1 MMSPSLTN
9 LSSFFSR
16 RRQGHGGPSAVDLP
30 VREKLAAKLNCESIL
45 VSSAVKESRIREARD
60 RRERAI
66 FDHLA
71 RYALIPASE
80 IFNLNP
86 EWSPRGLT
94 GDAAQ
99 SALEIY
105 KLNKSAAEQPL
116 KPFALLFSALM
127 NPFNVLLAVLASVS
141 IGTGDKATFAVML
154 LMIILS
160 SGLRLWQEIK
170 SLSKAAALIDSV
182 TTLVRVLRSRPSPSS
197 IDTTSLTGPFI
208 SEEVEVNRKLIVPG
222 DVLVLASGDV
232 FPGDSVVLTSSSL
245 TVSQASLTGELMP
258 MDKSARLSPA
268 PPDFP
273 FDILDSENICLS
285 GTSVTTGSG
294 TALVLSTGDRTY
306 MASVAKELAR
316 KRPVN
321 AMQIG
326 IRRVSLILL
335 AFMLVMSPIVLIIQG
350 CLSKDWKGALLFAI
364 AVAVGI
370 TPEMLPMIV
379 TSNMV
384 LSAIR
389 VARKKVIVKRFDAI
403 QNLGSVSIL
412 CSDKTGTLTLDSV
425 NVSASTTDKGVPSDL
440 PAMLAYINS
449 TMQMG
454 VRSPIDSA
462 VVNYVK
468 KKRCEDDGEEDDQ
481 DDLRGWTKLGEL
493 AFDSSRRLLS
503 VLVGRSKT
511 SVSDETTQ
519 QIEQDALFITKGAVE
534 EVLEACARVYTHP
547 IPSANEVPPSSPTSP
562 SFLSFAQLLDFNPA
576 SPSLSF
582 SLTQDERSCILDT
595 AKRLNEDGLRLV
607 AVACGLSVAKPPEK
621 GTEITIYPEDEKDLT
636 FIGFLGFLDPPKED
650 AAEAIAKLRKLNVQV
665 KILTGD
671 SPAVATKVARDLRI
685 LAPRRTLAVDSTDLD
700 SSQGKYDNQQREV
713 CIEME
718 PPVPEEDLIVT
729 GTQLT
734 TLSNAGDKA
743 PLWEVVQRGIIFAKL
758 SPYQKLE
765 VVEILRAGR
774 GGNGGEAVAFLGD
787 GVNDA
792 LAIRGADVGISVDS
806 GTEIAK
812 EAADVI
818 LLEKSLDVVAEGVLQ
833 GRITFINTIKYIKMA
848 ASSNFG
854 NVFSVLVASA
864 WLPYQPML
872 PLQLLTQNLLYDV
885 SQGAIPWDN
894 VDPEFLE
901 RPKSWDTKSLLY
913 FMLCMGPLSS
923 PFDITTFCINWF
935 KYGIRTADSPLVPRA
950 HAHWFIEGSV
960 TQLFIIHCLRTPK
973 IPFIQSRAS
982 THLTIVTTTI
992 AFIAM
997 AIPWIPGI
1005 SKALKF
1011 EHPEPEFYGFLVAI
1025 VAVYSLL
1032 VQTGKTIYLKFFKTW
1047 I

>member
-1 MMSPSLTN
+1 
-9 LSSFFSR
+9 
-16 RRQGHGGPSAVDLP
+16 
-30 VREKLAAKLNCESIL
+30 
-45 VSSAVKESRIREARD
+45 
-60 RRERAI
+60 
-66 FDHLA
+66 
-71 RYALIPASE
+71 
-80 IFNLNP
+80 
-86 EWSPRGLT
+86 
-94 GDAAQ
+94 
-99 SALEIY
+99 
-105 KLNKSAAEQPL
+105 
-116 KPFALLFSALM
+116 
-127 NPFNVLLAVLASVS
+127 
-141 IGTGDKATFAVML
+141 
-154 LMIILS
+154 
-160 SGLRLWQEIK
+160 
-170 SLSKAAALIDSV
+170 
-182 TTLVRVLRSRPSPSS
+182 
-197 IDTTSLTGPFI
+197 
-208 SEEVEVNRKLIVPG
+208 
-222 DVLVLASGDV
+222 V

-335 AFMLVMSPIVLIIQG
+335 AFMLVSGFFLCCLSFFRRFVHRYDANQVMSPIVLIIQG

-379 TSNMV
+379 VRHFHFLLSRWKRLCPFFLQTSNMV

-833 GRITFINTIKYIKMA
+833 GRITY
-848 ASSNFG
+848 
-854 NVFSVLVASA
+854 V
-864 WLPYQPML
+864 
-872 PLQLLTQNLLYDV
+872 LLYGKRKV
-885 SQGAIPWDN
+885 
-894 VDPEFLE
+894 
-901 RPKSWDTKSLLY
+901 
-913 FMLCMGPLSS
+913 
-923 PFDITTFCINWF
+923 INL
-935 KYGIRTADSPLVPRA
+935 GHL
-950 HAHWFIEGSV
+950 
-960 TQLFIIHCLRTPK
+960 QIH
-973 IPFIQSRAS
+973 Q
-982 THLTIVTTTI
+982 HD
-992 AFIAM
+992 
-997 AIPWIPGI
+997 
-1005 SKALKF
+1005 
-1011 EHPEPEFYGFLVAI
+1011 
-1025 VAVYSLL
+1025 
-1032 VQTGKTIYLKFFKTW
+1032 
-1047 I
+1047 